1 MEYHLIERYND
12 ISGTRSTFGIR
23 NMNKQDSLNNN
34 HSSNKDFSSKQ
45 PYLDADPTSFLD
57 YQIQKQIKNL
67 YKEYLFLIEKIFN
80 SHDEFL
86 EKLRSTLPD
95 QYAVYVDLAEFLT
108 DSKYEELRKEIL
120 DRGNSTIRSIN
131 DELKKYNINFK

>member
-1 MEYHLIERYND
+1 
-12 ISGTRSTFGIR
+12 
-23 NMNKQDSLNNN
+23 MNNKDSLNNC
-34 HSSNKDFSSKQ
+34 HSTNNSHSTKQ
-45 PYLDADPTSFLD
+45 PQGQNPYLDADPTSFLD

-86 EKLRSTLPD
+86 DKLRTTLPD

-120 DRGNSTIRSIN
+120 DRGNATTRSIQE
-131 DELKKYNINFK
+131 ELKKYNINFK